1 MNVSVGRGVMDY
13 SDEYSS
19 VDRSHWWFRGR
30 RALILAVLRR
40 HLPPGSRLLDVGCGT
55 GGLTEQLAREYEVEA
70 VDPSAEAV
78 AIARQRGI
86 RARTLAPGASFGSG
100 FGAVSAF
107 DVLEH
112 VDDDL
117 GLARRLHQAL
127 EPAGQVIVTVP
138 AFPFL
143 WGPMDELG
151 HHRRRYRLSG
161 LTDLMARAGFRRSFA
176 TYFNS
181 LLFPPIV
188 MVRLLG
194 STRRGDELKQPPAGL
209 NWLLTRLFTLEA
221 HATKRWSI
229 PFGTSILYVGTR
241 E

>member
-1 MNVSVGRGVMDY
+1 MDY

-19 VDRSHWWFRGR
+19 VDRSHWWFLGR

-40 HLPPGSRLLDVGCGT
+40 HLTPGSRLLDVGCGT

-70 VDPSAEAV
+70 VDPSA
-78 AIARQRGI
+78 G
-86 RARTLAPGASFGSG
+86 APFALG
-100 FGAVSAF
+100 FDAVSAF

-127 EPAGQVIVTVP
+127 DPAGHVIVTVP

-161 LTDLMARAGFRRSFA
+161 LTDLMDEAGFRRNFV
-176 TYFNS
+176 TYFNC

-188 MVRLLG
+188 AVRLLG
-194 STRRGDELKQPPAGL
+194 FTRSGDELKQPPAALNGL
-209 NWLLTRLFTLEA
+209 LARLFTLEA
-221 HATKRWSI
+221 QVTKRFSV
-229 PFGTSILYVGTR
+229 PFGTSILYVGSR
-241 E
+241 D

>member
-1 MNVSVGRGVMDY
+1 MDY

-19 VDRSHWWFRGR
+19 VDRSHWWFLGR

-40 HLPPGSRLLDVGCGT
+40 HLPSGSRLLDVGCGT
-55 GGLTEQLAREYEVEA
+55 GGLTQQLAREHEVEA
-70 VDPSAEAV
+70 VDPSADAV
-78 AIARQRGI
+78 AIARGRGI
-86 RARTLAPGASFGSG
+86 RAQTLAPGASFASG
-100 FGAVSAF
+100 FDAVSAF

-117 GLARRLHQAL
+117 GLARRLHHAL
-127 EPAGQVIVTVP
+127 KPGGHVIVTVP

-151 HHRRRYRLSG
+151 HHRRRYRLNG
-161 LTDLMARAGFRRSFA
+161 LTHLMAEAGFRRAFA

-181 LLFPPIV
+181 LLFPPIAA
-188 MVRLLG
+188 VRLLG
-194 STRRGDELKQPPAGL
+194 FTRTGDELKQPPAAL
-209 NWLLTRLFTLEA
+209 NWLLAWLFALEA
-221 HATKRWSI
+221 HVTKRFSI